1 MESKEAEKAG
11 MERLV
16 ELKAKR
22 KMESRSD
29 QFKSIW
35 YVLFMLL
42 VVLGF
47 PTLLIVWI
55 VDLSGGIDISVK
67 LGGLNFSLA
76 WFITLAIFIL
86 GGVFYD
92 QNKTWKKAR
101 LREFYEEELLE
112 LKMKSKGESKRGEAP
127 PRDTSPEAA
136 APPKEE
142 KTELNVILKE
152 VGANKIS
159 VIRAVRE
166 LTSLGLKESKD
177 LVESAPKAVKEGVS
191 KDEAAAAKSKLEE
204 AGATAAIT

>member
-1 MESKEAEKAG
+1 MESKETEKGELEKLAE
-11 MERLV
+11 MR
-16 ELKAKR
+16 AKR
-22 KMESRSD
+22 RLDSWSER
-29 QFKSIW
+29 FKSIW
-35 YVLFMLL
+35 FILLVLL

-47 PTLLIVWI
+47 FALLILWI
-55 VDLSGGIDISVK
+55 GVLGGGIK
-67 LGGLNFSLA
+67 T
-76 WFITLAIFIL
+76 TLAVFVTVGIFIL

-92 QNKTWKKAR
+92 QNKTWKTAR
-101 LREFYEEELLE
+101 LRELYEEELLE

-142 KTELNVILKE
+142 KTEFNVILKE
-152 VGANKIS
+152 IGANKIS
-159 VIRAVRE
+159 VIKAVRE

-177 LVESAPKAVKEGVS
+177 LVESVPPKPVKEGVS